1 MGAIID
7 GIYYRET
14 PKDEAQRVSS
24 TVTGIADTNNKDRQR
39 EDYAVDLIQSRNPD
53 GTVNEDFIEYYPE
66 EAKKRGLI

>member
-1 MGAIID
+1 MGVIID

-39 EDYAVDLIQSRNPD
+39 EEFAADLIQSHNPD

>member
-1 MGAIID
+1 MGVIID

-24 TVTGIADTNNKDRQR
+24 TVTGIADTNTKDRQR
-39 EDYAVDLIQSRNPD
+39 EDYAVDLIQSHNPD
-53 GTVNEDFIEYYPE
+53 GTVNDDFIEYYPE

>member
-1 MGAIID
+1 MGVIID

-14 PKDEAQRVSS
+14 PKDESQRVSS

-53 GTVNEDFIEYYPE
+53 GTANEDFIEYYPE

>member
-1 MGAIID
+1 MGVIID
-7 GIYYRET
+7 SIYYRET

-24 TVTGIADTNNKDRQR
+24 TVTGIAETNNKDRQR
-39 EDYAVDLIQSRNPD
+39 EDYAVDLIQSHNPD

>member
-1 MGAIID
+1 MGVIID

-14 PKDEAQRVSS
+14 PKDTSQRVSS

-39 EDYAVDLIQSRNPD
+39 EDYAVDLIQSHNLD

>member
-1 MGAIID
+1 MGVIID

-24 TVTGIADTNNKDRQR
+24 TITGIADTNNKDRQR

>member
-1 MGAIID
+1 MGVIID

-14 PKDEAQRVSS
+14 PKSEAQRVSS

-39 EDYAVDLIQSRNPD
+39 EEFAADLIQSHNPD

>member
-24 TVTGIADTNNKDRQR
+24 TVTGIADTNTKDRQR

-66 EAKKRGLI
+66 ESKKRGLI

>member
-1 MGAIID
+1 MGVIID

-24 TVTGIADTNNKDRQR
+24 TVTGIADTNTKDRQR
-39 EDYAVDLIQSRNPD
+39 EDYAVDLIQSHNPD
-53 GTVNEDFIEYYPE
+53 GTINEDFIEYYPE

>member
-1 MGAIID
+1 MGVIID

-14 PKDEAQRVSS
+14 PKDTSQRVSS
-24 TVTGIADTNNKDRQR
+24 TVTGIADTNSKERQR

>member
-24 TVTGIADTNNKDRQR
+24 TVTGIAETNNKDRQR

>member
-1 MGAIID
+1 MGVIID

-39 EDYAVDLIQSRNPD
+39 EDYAVDLIQSHNPD
-53 GTVNEDFIEYYPE
+53 GTVNEDFVEYYPE

>member
-1 MGAIID
+1 MGVIID

-39 EDYAVDLIQSRNPD
+39 EDYAVDLIQSHNPD
-53 GTVNEDFIEYYPE
+53 GIVNDDFIEYYPE

>member
-1 MGAIID
+1 MGVIID

-24 TVTGIADTNNKDRQR
+24 TVTGIAETNNKDRQR
-39 EDYAVDLIQSRNPD
+39 EDYAVDLIQSHNPD

>member
-1 MGAIID
+1 MGVIID

-24 TVTGIADTNNKDRQR
+24 TVTGIADTNSKDRQR
-39 EDYAVDLIQSRNPD
+39 EEFAVDLIQSHNPD

>member
-1 MGAIID
+1 MGVIID

-24 TVTGIADTNNKDRQR
+24 TVTVIADTNNKDRQR

>member
-1 MGAIID
+1 MGVIID

-24 TVTGIADTNNKDRQR
+24 TVTGIADTNSKDRQR
-39 EDYAVDLIQSRNPD
+39 EDYAVDLIQSHNPD

>member
-1 MGAIID
+1 MGVIID

-24 TVTGIADTNNKDRQR
+24 TIADIADTNSKDRQR
-39 EDYAVDLIQSRNPD
+39 EDYAVDLIQSHNPD

>member
-1 MGAIID
+1 MGVIID
-7 GIYYRET
+7 GVYYRET

-24 TVTGIADTNNKDRQR
+24 TVTGIAETNNKDRQR
-39 EDYAVDLIQSRNPD
+39 EDYAVDLIQSYNPD

>member
-1 MGAIID
+1 MGVIID

-24 TVTGIADTNNKDRQR
+24 TVTGIAETNNKDRQR
-39 EDYAVDLIQSRNPD
+39 EDYAVDLIQSHNPD
-53 GTVNEDFIEYYPE
+53 GTVNDDFIEYYPE

>member
-1 MGAIID
+1 MGEIID
-7 GIYYRET
+7 GIYYHET
-14 PKDEAQRVSS
+14 PKETSQRVSS

>member
-1 MGAIID
+1 MGVIID

-24 TVTGIADTNNKDRQR
+24 TVTGIADTNSKDRQR
-39 EDYAVDLIQSRNPD
+39 EDYAVDLIQSHNPD
-53 GTVNEDFIEYYPE
+53 GTVNDDFIEYYPE

>member
-1 MGAIID
+1 MGVIID

-14 PKDEAQRVSS
+14 PKDESQLVSS

>member
-1 MGAIID
+1 MGVIID

-24 TVTGIADTNNKDRQR
+24 TVTGIADTNTKDRQR
-39 EDYAVDLIQSRNPD
+39 EDYAVDLIQSHNPD

>member
-1 MGAIID
+1 MGVIID

-24 TVTGIADTNNKDRQR
+24 TVAGIADTNNKDRQR
-39 EDYAVDLIQSRNPD
+39 EDYAVDLIQSHNPD

>member
-1 MGAIID
+1 MGVIID

-39 EDYAVDLIQSRNPD
+39 EDYAVDLIQSHNPD
-53 GTVNEDFIEYYPE
+53 GTVNEDFIEHYPE

>member
-1 MGAIID
+1 MGVIID

-39 EDYAVDLIQSRNPD
+39 EDYAVDLIQSHNPD
-53 GTVNEDFIEYYPE
+53 GTVNEDFIEYLS
-66 EAKKRGLI
+66 LIHI